1 MIKILVCVKQV
12 PHPERIAV
20 TTAADGSAVVE
31 SFSEYRLN
39 RFDEFAVEAALHLQ
53 ETVPAVCV
61 DVISMGPQRA
71 ADAIKR
77 ALGMGAREGIHLLTP
92 EGTQFPPAAV
102 ATHIAE
108 YIRSRSY
115 TVILTG
121 CMSEDGMHGQVGP
134 MTAAQLNLPHATQVI
149 CMQAVEDFGAM
160 IIEKEVEGGARESYH
175 IQLPAVLA
183 VQPGINRPRYP
194 SLSNLLRANRQPL
207 ETISVPSAQDPPE
220 PVEFFGMVLP
230 SRTRA
235 SEWVSGSLAEKAER
249 FLAIL
254 AQKGFLRSYERPH

>member
-20 TTAADGSAVVE
+20 TAAADGSAVVE
-31 SFSEYRLN
+31 AFNEYRLN
-39 RFDEFAVEAALHLQ
+39 HFDEFAVEAALHLQ

-61 DVISMGPQRA
+61 DVITMGPERT
-71 ADAIKR
+71 ADALKR

-92 EGTQFPPAAV
+92 EGTRSAPAAV
-102 ATHIAE
+102 AAHIAE
-108 YIRSRSY
+108 YARSRDY
-115 TVILTG
+115 MVILTG
-121 CMSEDGMHGQVGP
+121 CISEDGMHGQVGP
-134 MTAAQLNLPHATQVI
+134 MTAARLNLPHATQVI
-149 CMQAVEDFGAM
+149 QMQAVEDFSAM
-160 IIEKEVEGGARESYH
+160 VIEKEVEGGVREIFH

-207 ETISVPSAQDPPE
+207 ETIDISSTQAPPD
-220 PVEFFGMVLP
+220 PVEQVGMELP
-230 SRTRA
+230 SRARA
-235 SEWVSGSLAEKAER
+235 SEWVSGSLVEKAQR

-254 AQKGFLRSYERPH
+254 AQKGFLRSYERPR

>member
-12 PHPERIAV
+12 PNPERIAV
-20 TTAADGSAVVE
+20 TAAVDGVAMVE
-31 SFSEYRLN
+31 PFSEFRLN

-53 ETVPAVCV
+53 ETVPSVCV
-61 DVISMGPQRA
+61 DVITMGPERA

-92 EGTQFPPAAV
+92 EGAHPPPAAV
-102 ATHIAE
+102 ATHIAHFAR
-108 YIRSRSY
+108 YRDY
-115 TVILTG
+115 ALILSG

-134 MTAAQLNLPHATQVI
+134 MTAARLNLPYATQVI
-149 CMQAVEDFGAM
+149 HMQAIEEFTAM
-160 IIEKEVEGGARESYH
+160 IVEKEVEGGAREIFQ

-207 ETISVPSAQDPPE
+207 ERIPISFTQE
-220 PVEFFGMVLP
+220 QTNRVEKVGMALP
-230 SRTRA
+230 SCTRA
-235 SEWVSGSLAEKAER
+235 SQWVSGSLAEKADR
-249 FLAIL
+249 FLDIL
-254 AQKGFLRSYERPH
+254 ARKGFLCCYE